1 MEKKRTQ
8 TLHLK
13 VSGLSFISGFVSM
26 LTSDS
31 ALCAEKQEL
40 LGYVHCK
47 SSEVWYLFLFYL
59 QKEQRLEK
67 KVFEI
72 VYDSLS

>member
-13 VSGLSFISGFVSM
+13 LSGLSFISGFVSM
-26 LTSDS
+26 LTSNP
-31 ALCAEKQEL
+31 ALCAEKQEP